1 MTVTAEPVVLSAS
14 EKAMLAPNA
23 KPVPLAPLPMVKL
36 IFAAM
41 PLEVM
46 SIAPLAVKVNRSV
59 PLTLRCSVVAA
70 DTVIPPELTDRKKS
84 PVMKRPVLAEVSVP
98 PKASVPWI

>member
-1 MTVTAEPVVLSAS
+1 MTLTAEPVVLSAS
-14 EKAMLAPNA
+14 EKAMLAPNV

-46 SIAPLAVKVNRSV
+46 SSAPLAVKVKRSL
-59 PLTLRCSVVAA
+59 PATTRCKVVVALMA
-70 DTVIPPELTDRKKS
+70 RPAELTVR
-84 PVMKRPVLAEVSVP
+84 
-98 PKASVPWI
+98 